1 LASSENWP
9 YPPPSNGVPQRSL
22 SFPGKIRSPH
32 LCRKHS
38 ETRGERVRQKVPRKS
53 DQTAYPGGLGTHSR
67 TGFSRGS
74 DPGAAVP
81 RVRFVPRT
89 LPETPENTRE
99 SQVLRGPAALRHLPG
114 TLRKH
119 WGILGFGGTS
129 GEPRSRGG
137 GMASL
142 RRSGKHWG
150 ILGFKAT
157 RCFASTAKLAIPPPN
172 TDSFAGGTHRKHCGT
187 LGFKA
192 TRFSCVHRK
201 LAIPPGGP

>member
-1 LASSENWP
+1 MPETLKTHGNLEEYRCFHYEGSGPLKSTERAAFLEENSVCGNLSE
-9 YPPPSNGVPQRSL
+9 L
-22 SFPGKIRSPH
+22 
-32 LCRKHS
+32 
-38 ETRGERVRQKVPRKS
+38 
-53 DQTAYPGGLGTHSR
+53 SR
-67 TGFSRGS
+67 TRK
-74 DPGAAVP
+74 
-81 RVRFVPRT
+81 T
-89 LPETPENTRE
+89 LENTRE
-99 SQVLRGPAALRHLPG
+99 SQVLRGPAALRDLPG

-119 WGILGFGGTS
+119 WGIFGFGETS

-157 RCFASTAKLAIPPPN
+157 RCFASTAKLAIPPPP
-172 TDSFAGGTHRKHCGT
+172 TDSFAGDTHRKHCGT
-187 LGFKA
+187 LGFKG